1 MTDPHQIA
9 DDPFAGA
16 PEASR
21 DPAIA
26 GGADDAPVPT
36 LTAASWQQAEA
47 QLYPAVTER
56 PDLYQRI
63 VLLVRGTVDRLR
75 ERGST
80 TSALLAAADRGA
92 ELVAEV
98 VEERG
103 LSAAELDL
111 GLIARAALAM
121 RYREVRGEQS
131 LQRRLRLIAAA
142 GHAGQSWVVV
152 QEAGHAEGDPFLP
165 YHRLE
170 VEVATGRALLVSA
183 AADDDFREVHH
194 TVQVV
199 QVDLDNGIVQEVQ
212 AGAPADTFP
221 DAAAREAQVSA
232 VKARGPLGP

>member
-16 PEASR
+16 PT
-21 DPAIA
+21 A
-26 GGADDAPVPT
+26 GGEPPVGGAPDEDPVPT

-63 VLLVRGTVDRLR
+63 ILLVRATVDRLR
-75 ERGST
+75 EQGSA

-98 VEERG
+98 VEEGG

-111 GLIARAALAM
+111 DLIARAALAM

-131 LQRRLRLIAAA
+131 LRRRLRLIAAA
-142 GHAGQSWVVV
+142 GHAGQPWVVV
-152 QEAGHAEGDPFLP
+152 EEAGHAEGDPFLP

-183 AADDDFREVHH
+183 AADDDFRDVHH
-194 TVQVV
+194 TVQVA
-199 QVDLDNGIVQEVQ
+199 QMDLDSGIVREVQ
-212 AGAPADTFP
+212 AGEAADTFP
-221 DAAAREAQVSA
+221 DAAAREARVSA
-232 VKARGPLGP
+232 VKARGPIGP

>member
-9 DDPFAGA
+9 DDPFAGRPA
-16 PEASR
+16 ASG

-26 GGADDAPVPT
+26 GGPDDASVPT

-63 VLLVRGTVDRLR
+63 VVLVRRTVDRLR
-75 ERGST
+75 EQGPS

-98 VEERG
+98 VDESG
-103 LSAAELDL
+103 VTAAELDL
-111 GLIARAALAM
+111 DLVARAALAM

-131 LQRRLRLIAAA
+131 LLRRLRLIAEARR
-142 GHAGQSWVVV
+142 AGQPWVVT
-152 QEAGHAEGDPFLP
+152 EETGHPEGDPFLP

-170 VEVATGRALLVSA
+170 VEVDTGRALLVSA
-183 AADDDFREVHH
+183 AADDDFRDVHH
-194 TVQVV
+194 TVRVV
-199 QVDLDNGIVQEVQ
+199 QVDLDSGVVQETP
-212 AGAPADTFP
+212 AGEPAVTAP
-221 DAAAREAQVSA
+221 DAATREARA
-232 VKARGPLGP
+232 DAMRATR

>member
-16 PEASR
+16 HPTSG

-26 GGADDAPVPT
+26 GGPDDASVPT

-63 VLLVRGTVDRLR
+63 VLLVRATVDRLR
-75 ERGST
+75 EHGPS

-98 VEERG
+98 VDESG

-111 GLIARAALAM
+111 DLVARAALAM

-131 LQRRLRLIAAA
+131 LLRRLRLIADARR
-142 GHAGQSWVVV
+142 AGQPWVVTE
-152 QEAGHAEGDPFLP
+152 EAGHAEGDPFLP

-170 VEVATGRALLVSA
+170 VEVGTGRALLVSA
-183 AADDDFREVHH
+183 TADDDFREVHH
-194 TVQVV
+194 TVQVL
-199 QVDLDNGIVQEVQ
+199 QVDLDSGVVQEIP
-212 AGAPADTFP
+212 AGEPAESSP
-221 DAAAREAQVSA
+221 DAAAREARASA
-232 VKARGPLGP
+232 IKAAR

>member
-1 MTDPHQIA
+1 MTDPHRIA

-16 PEASR
+16 PPASG

-26 GGADDAPVPT
+26 GGPRDASVPT

-75 ERGST
+75 EQGPS

-98 VEERG
+98 VDDSG
-103 LSAAELDL
+103 VSAAELDL
-111 GLIARAALAM
+111 DLVARAALAM
-121 RYREVRGEQS
+121 RYREVRTEQS
-131 LQRRLRLIAAA
+131 LLHRLRQIAEARRA
-142 GHAGQSWVVV
+142 GRPWVVTE
-152 QEAGHAEGDPFLP
+152 EAGHPEGDPFLP

-170 VEVATGRALLVSA
+170 VEVDTGRALLVSA
-183 AADDDFREVHH
+183 TADDDFREVHH

-199 QVDLDNGIVQEVQ
+199 QVDLDTGVVQEIQ
-212 AGAPADTFP
+212 AGEPAASFP
-221 DAAAREAQVSA
+221 DAAAREARA
-232 VKARGPLGP
+232 GAMRAAR